1 MILEAKRKLAAKE
14 PEPKPSKAKG
24 KRENTPLDLP
34 EEFINKIQ
42 NNEKI

>member
-14 PEPKPSKAKG
+14 PEPKPSKSKG
-24 KRENTPLDLP
+24 KRENTPLELP